1 MERVV
6 TIDDV
11 ARAAGVGKGT
21 VDRVLH
27 SRGRVAPETR
37 ERVLQCIEQLDYKP
51 NKAARMLAKT
61 RAYRI
66 AVCFHDKE
74 AEFWKQV
81 QDGVDKASEEYKQ
94 MGVQVI
100 PFILPEIHIP
110 SQMNVIRQVIDEG
123 FDGLAIVPYYSD
135 EVVRLL
141 NEAVERGI
149 QVVTF
154 NNREQGARAR
164 YVGTD
169 GVQSGR
175 TAGRLMSMLAPANGR
190 YIVFSP
196 GSLMMQMDERLD
208 GFQQVVRQYRQDM
221 TCCGVYR
228 FMENYDEMYRF
239 TLDKIRKADV
249 DAIYTTYSAVSVV
262 GEAIRDSGQ
271 EKRITVVGHDLTP
284 STIELIRNGYIDA
297 SVGQDPE
304 RQGYASIDKICRK
317 LLTDEEIVDEFTKIS
332 IAVAENVDYL

>member
-37 ERVLQCIEQLDYKP
+37 ERVLACIEQLDYKP

-110 SQMNVIRQVIDEG
+110 SQLNVIRKVIDEG
-123 FDGLAIVPYYSD
+123 YDGLAIVPYYSD

-141 NEAVERGI
+141 NEAVEQGI

-154 NNREQGARAR
+154 NNREQGAHAR

-175 TAGRLMSMLAPANGR
+175 VAGRLMSMLTPVNGR

-196 GSLMMQMDERLD
+196 GSLMMQMDERLE
-208 GFQQVVRQYRQDM
+208 GFQQVVQQRRRDM
-221 TCCGVYR
+221 ICCGVYR

-239 TLDKIRKADV
+239 TLDEIRKADV

-262 GEAIRDSGQ
+262 GEAIRDSGL
-271 EKRITVVGHDLTP
+271 EKRIAVVGHDLTP
-284 STIELIRNGYIDA
+284 STIELIRGGYIDA
-297 SVGQDPE
+297 SIGQDPE

-317 LLTDEEIVDEFTKIS
+317 LLMDEEIVDEFTKIS

>member
-37 ERVLQCIEQLDYKP
+37 ERVLACIEQLDYKP

-100 PFILPEIHIP
+100 PFILPEIHSP
-110 SQMNVIRQVIDEG
+110 SQLNVIRKVIDEG
-123 FDGLAIVPYYSD
+123 YDGLAIVPYYSD

-141 NEAVERGI
+141 NEAVEQGI

-154 NNREQGARAR
+154 NNREQGAHAR

-175 TAGRLMSMLAPANGR
+175 VAGRLMSMLTPVNGR

-196 GSLMMQMDERLD
+196 GSLMMQMDERLE
-208 GFQQVVRQYRQDM
+208 GFQQVVQQRRRDM
-221 TCCGVYR
+221 ICCGVYR

-239 TLDKIRKADV
+239 TLDEIRKADV

-262 GEAIRDSGQ
+262 GEAIRDSGL

-284 STIELIRNGYIDA
+284 STIELIRGGYIDA
-297 SVGQDPE
+297 SIGQDPE

-317 LLTDEEIVDEFTKIS
+317 LLMDEEIVDEFTKIS

>member
-37 ERVLQCIEQLDYKP
+37 ERVLACIEQLDYKP

-81 QDGVDKASEEYKQ
+81 QDGVDKAGEEYKQ

-110 SQMNVIRQVIDEG
+110 SQLNVIRKVIDEG
-123 FDGLAIVPYYSD
+123 YDGLAIVPYYSD

-141 NEAVERGI
+141 NEAVEQGI

-154 NNREQGARAR
+154 NNREQGAHAR

-175 TAGRLMSMLAPANGR
+175 VAGRLMSMLTPVNGR

-196 GSLMMQMDERLD
+196 GSLMMQMDERLE
-208 GFQQVVRQYRQDM
+208 GFQQVVQQRRRDM
-221 TCCGVYR
+221 ICCGVYR

-239 TLDKIRKADV
+239 TLDEIRKADV

-262 GEAIRDSGQ
+262 GEAIRDSGL
-271 EKRITVVGHDLTP
+271 EKRIAVVGHDLTP
-284 STIELIRNGYIDA
+284 STIELIRGGYIDA
-297 SVGQDPE
+297 SIGQDPE

-317 LLTDEEIVDEFTKIS
+317 LLMDEEIVDEFTKIS

>member
-37 ERVLQCIEQLDYKP
+37 ERVLACIEQLDYKP

-81 QDGVDKASEEYKQ
+81 QDGVDKAGEEYKQ
-94 MGVQVI
+94 MVQVI

-110 SQMNVIRQVIDEG
+110 SQLNVIRKVIDEG
-123 FDGLAIVPYYSD
+123 YDGLAIVPYYSD

-141 NEAVERGI
+141 NEAVEQGI

-154 NNREQGARAR
+154 NNREQGAHAR

-175 TAGRLMSMLAPANGR
+175 VAGRLMSMLTPVNGR

-196 GSLMMQMDERLD
+196 GSLMMQMDERLE
-208 GFQQVVRQYRQDM
+208 GFQQVVQQRRRDM
-221 TCCGVYR
+221 ICCGVYR

-239 TLDKIRKADV
+239 TLDEIRKADV

-262 GEAIRDSGQ
+262 GEAIRDSGL
-271 EKRITVVGHDLTP
+271 EKRIAVVGHDLTP
-284 STIELIRNGYIDA
+284 STIELIRGGYIDA
-297 SVGQDPE
+297 SIGQDPE

-317 LLTDEEIVDEFTKIS
+317 LLMDEEIVDEFTKIS